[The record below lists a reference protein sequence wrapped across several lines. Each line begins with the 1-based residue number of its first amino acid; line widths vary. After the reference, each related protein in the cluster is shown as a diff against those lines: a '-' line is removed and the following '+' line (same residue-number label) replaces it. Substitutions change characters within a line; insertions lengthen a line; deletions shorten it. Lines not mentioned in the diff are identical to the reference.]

1 MAIPCWC
8 WPLPESQNKNPV
20 SLLSVPYAFLFPG
33 QNKTKEGIHSW
44 PTLLFP
50 LFCPIASHDLLDQ
63 KAQWNAKSVP
73 TLTPFPAYHGF
84 INFDS
89 TPSQYIS
96 HFVNL
101 QKFGISWPMGARGP
115 QFKSLIRSSTS
126 LKKLCLPCFSL
137 LLMQADGE
145 QIPQPHLLN
154 MNEPCHNTTT
164 RSSDKLST
172 VLRKA
177 SELYGHFVKMH
188 LSQMHI
194 WPFLFCLS
202 QVPSEL
208 SPLWAEKP
216 LPGLIGSQ
224 SFFTFTSTLCTVP
237 LTALRALAFK
247 IPLLQFFLFQKWWF
261 SHTTLRLGST
271 SIQIPDSEVHLN
283 LSLSIPLCLFS
294 NQPKTSCRT
303 IYSPGMGKSC
313 LDFATAPDINSYK
326 NRKGTLGCPQVCLH
340 EFFKKEED
348 ALCLTCHYPKRITY
362 NVIQLNILSKIAK
375 V

>member
-1 MAIPCWC
+1 MPSY
-8 WPLPESQNKNPV
+8 SQAKTKQKQKQKREYTADQ
-20 SLLSVPYAFLFPG
+20 LYFFLFSILLLPM
-33 QNKTKEGIHSW
+33 ISW
-44 PTLLFP
+44 TRKHNEMLNQSPP
-50 LFCPIASHDLLDQ
+50 
-63 KAQWNAKSVP
+63 
-73 TLTPFPAYHGF
+73 LTPFPAYHGF

-89 TPSQYIS
+89 TPYQYIS

-101 QKFGISWPMGARGP
+101 QKFGILWPMGAHGP

-126 LKKLCLPCFSL
+126 LKKLCLPCFRL

-145 QIPQPHLLN
+145 QIPQPRLLN

-164 RSSDKLST
+164 MSSDKLST

-216 LPGLIGSQ
+216 LPGLIWSQ
-224 SFFTFTSTLCTVP
+224 SFFTFTSTLCTVA

-247 IPLLQFFLFQKWWF
+247 IPLLQFFLLQKWWF
-261 SHTTLRLGST
+261 SYTTLRLGST
-271 SIQIPDSEVHLN
+271 SIHIPDSEVHLN

-294 NQPKTSCRT
+294 N
-303 IYSPGMGKSC
+303 
-313 LDFATAPDINSYK
+313 
-326 NRKGTLGCPQVCLH
+326 
-340 EFFKKEED
+340 
-348 ALCLTCHYPKRITY
+348 
-362 NVIQLNILSKIAK
+362 
-375 V
+375 